1 MAGQYIRQALG
12 DAKAAARG
20 KKEGGKSGL
29 YRGILGLDPQPWR
42 KAAVLTLGM
51 LGRQQLRKHKRGG
64 HMTGLSLLGVR
75 R

>member
-20 KKEGGKSGL
+20 KKEVGRVV
-29 YRGILGLDPQPWR
+29 YRGILGLNPQLCR

-51 LGRQQLRKHKRGG
+51 LGR
-64 HMTGLSLLGVR
+64 
-75 R
+75 